1 MPGAFGSGRCF
12 DGKAYPVSTL
22 DDLRREIDGIDEA
35 LHDLLMRRVEIGKR
49 VAEAKGGDRGPYFRP
64 GREAQIIRRLVAR
77 NASYLNVPTLIRFWR
92 EILSANLN
100 MQTHVHAAVF
110 MAEGAEKVYDLAR
123 DHCGISATIECMDS
137 AEAVLDAVA
146 SGAATL
152 GVLPGFPMTVAR
164 WWPLLLSD
172 RAEGTAPRIIARL
185 PFCETGP
192 EAGVNGFAG
201 DAFIVAAQ
209 EPESSGEDRTLFAVP
224 ADLAIEGE
232 VVDQAGG
239 FKLVEQ
245 DGFLE
250 APAGLERHMG
260 GREGEV
266 PYYRIGAYAVPVHAG

>member
-1 MPGAFGSGRCF
+1 M
-12 DGKAYPVSTL
+12 STL
-22 DDLRREIDGIDEA
+22 DELRREIDGIDEA

-49 VAEAKGGDRGPYFRP
+49 VAEAKGGDHGPYFRP

-77 NASYLNVPTLIRFWR
+77 NESFLNIPTLIRFWR

-100 MQTHVHAAVF
+100 MQTHVHAAVY
-110 MAEGAEKVYDLAR
+110 MPAGAEKVYDLAR
-123 DHCGISATIECMDS
+123 DHCGISASIDCSDDAS
-137 AEAVLDAVA
+137 KVLDAVA

-152 GVLPGFPMTVAR
+152 GVLPGIAMTDAR
-164 WWPLLLSD
+164 WWPGLLAD
-172 RAEGTAPRIIARL
+172 RKDESQPRIIARL

-192 EAGVNGFAG
+192 EDGVNGFAG

-209 EPESSGEDRTLFAVP
+209 EPEASGEDRTLFAVP
-224 ADLAIEGE
+224 EGLTVEGE
-232 VVDQAGG
+232 VLDHDGG
-239 FKLVEQ
+239 YALVEQ
-245 DGFLE
+245 AGYLE

>member
-1 MPGAFGSGRCF
+1 M
-12 DGKAYPVSTL
+12 STL

-35 LHDLLMRRVEIGKR
+35 LHDLLMRRVEIGKQ

-77 NASYLNVPTLIRFWR
+77 NESFLNVPTLIRFWR

-110 MAEGAEKVYDLAR
+110 MAEGAERVYDLAR
-123 DHCGISATIECMDS
+123 DHCGISASIECMDG
-137 AEAVLDAVA
+137 AGKVLDAVS

-152 GVLPGFPMTVAR
+152 GVLPGVAMKAAR

-172 RAEGTAPRIIARL
+172 RAEGMAPRIIARL

-192 EAGVNGFAG
+192 EAGINGFAG

-209 EPESSGEDRTLFAVP
+209 EPEESGEDRTLFAVETGHAVDGEILDE
-224 ADLAIEGE
+224 AD
-232 VVDQAGG
+232 G
-239 FKLVEQ
+239 FRLVEQ
-245 DGFLE
+245 AGFLE
-250 APAGLERHMG
+250 APEGLERHMG

-266 PYYRIGAYAVPVHAG
+266 PYYRIGAYAAPVHAG